1 MDGLIEIDRIDRVR
15 IERKGTNVKVFYES
29 NGLTELVLRISDL
42 VRNRDGQSLDC
53 EVERHFEQ
61 EVIPPAVEIP
71 IHGTILPDGRNL
83 VLPFRAVNLAAV
95 DVEVVKIYTDNIM
108 SFLQENEL
116 DESCRLRRFGRLIY
130 RQTVRLD
137 KAPSVD
143 LHRWQNFSVDL
154 KNLFR
159 QERGAVYNIHLS
171 FRKAYSLYDRT
182 QAADFESAGGV
193 TTEDRNVW
201 DEDNTYIYRRAPD
214 YKGRDYDWDE
224 RDDPSKASY
233 YMQSD
238 RMPEYNLAASNLGL
252 IVKRA
257 DGEQLWTSVS
267 DIMTAAP
274 LLLS

>member
-1 MDGLIEIDRIDRVR
+1 ML
-15 IERKGTNVKVFYES
+15 
-29 NGLTELVLRISDL
+29 
-42 VRNRDGQSLDC
+42 
-53 EVERHFEQ
+53 
-61 EVIPPAVEIP
+61 
-71 IHGTILPDGRNL
+71 
-83 VLPFRAVNLAAV
+83 FR
-95 DVEVVKIYTDNIM
+95 
-108 SFLQENEL
+108 S
-116 DESCRLRRFGRLIY
+116 
-130 RQTVRLD
+130 
-137 KAPSVD
+137 
-143 LHRWQNFSVDL
+143 
-154 KNLFR
+154 R

-274 LLLS
+274 LAGVRVTAYNYQLQEIGHGTTDGSGFADFKVVNKPFIVTASNGVSTSYLKVTSGHEQSLGNFDVGGKKNPQGIKGFVYGERGVWRQGDEVHLTLIDRKSVV